1 MEADMI
7 KVVIFDVDGTLIDSV
22 DLHAQAWQET
32 FKHFGREVDFAAVR
46 HQIGKGADQLLPVF
60 FSAKELQSF
69 GKELEAYR
77 SDLFKRN
84 YLPHVRPFPN
94 VRDLFQHILADER
107 RILLATSAQG
117 DELKNYKRLT
127 QIEDLIEDETSADD
141 VERSKPHPD
150 IFAAA
155 LKKAG
160 DPAPS
165 EVIVIGDTPYDTEAA
180 AKLELPMIGLL
191 SGGFPE
197 IELRGAGCIAI
208 YRDPADLLEQYTHSP
223 LKEPLN
229 RNRVQKV

>member
-1 MEADMI
+1 MI
-7 KVVIFDVDGTLIDSV
+7 KVVIFDLDGTLIDSV

-94 VRDLFQHILADER
+94 VRELFQRILADNR
-107 RILLATSAQG
+107 RILLASSAQD
-117 DELKNYKRLT
+117 DELESYKQIAR
-127 QIEDLIEDETSADD
+127 IEDLIEAETSSND

-160 DPAPS
+160 DPAPF
-165 EVIVIGDTPYDTEAA
+165 EVMVIGDTPYDTEAA

-197 IELRGAGCIAI
+197 LELRGAGCVAI
-208 YRDPADLLEQYTHSP
+208 YRDPADLLVHYSHSP
-223 LKEPLN
+223 LKAPLTAT
-229 RNRVQKV
+229 RVKKA